1 MIQKFEFHETEING
15 LIKITSFN
23 ADDIRGCFIKDYSK
37 EIFEKNGIK
46 HDLVEV
52 FYTTSRKC
60 VVRGLHFQRE
70 RQQSKLVRCIHGHIY
85 DVVVDLRRNSPSFK
99 KWLGFDLTG
108 EEPNEILVP
117 NGCAHGFIV
126 LEDAIVSYKCNE
138 KFYSEFD
145 DGIVWNDPDIG
156 VDWGVERI
164 GGIEKIILSDKDK
177 GLQSF
182 SDFLIKYK
190 GF

>member
-1 MIQKFEFHETEING
+1 MIQKFEFHETEIKG
-15 LIKITSFN
+15 LIKITPFN
-23 ADDIRGCFIKDYSK
+23 ADDIRGCFTKDYSK
-37 EIFEKNGIK
+37 EIFEANGIK
-46 HDLVEV
+46 HDLAEV
-52 FYTTSRKC
+52 FYTTSHKG
-60 VVRGLHFQRE
+60 VIRGLHFQRE

-85 DVVVDLRRNSPSFK
+85 DVVVDLRKNSPTFK

-108 EEPNEILVP
+108 EEQNELLVP

-138 KFYSEFD
+138 KFYGEFD

-182 SDFLIKYK
+182 SDFFLKYK